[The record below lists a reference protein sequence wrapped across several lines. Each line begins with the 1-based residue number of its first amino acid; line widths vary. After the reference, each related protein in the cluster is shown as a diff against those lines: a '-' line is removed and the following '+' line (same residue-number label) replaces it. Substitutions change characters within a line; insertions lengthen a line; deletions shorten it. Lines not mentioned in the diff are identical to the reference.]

1 MGEEKARILAKE
13 SETEMAIGEATFN
26 VKMYDQGKLVELV
39 DQVEAKTEE
48 ANLLRSKADKLA
60 VSGIYN
66 RTCGNRDRANEELLR
81 VARCIEE
88 SIVLDG
94 EISEHSSQLIY
105 FSRQIEI
112 SEHVRSRAQNIMREV
127 EHDLER
133 VQFHIVKSSSG
144 VTRIFVSSPSG

>member
-66 RTCGNRDRANEELLR
+66 MTY
-81 VARCIEE
+81 
-88 SIVLDG
+88 
-94 EISEHSSQLIY
+94 IY
-105 FSRQIEI
+105 FHKIHAHR
-112 SEHVRSRAQNIMREV
+112 
-127 EHDLER
+127 
-133 VQFHIVKSSSG
+133 
-144 VTRIFVSSPSG
+144 